1 MVRVVLAGRL
11 VAAAVSVA
19 LLGGAVV
26 GCGSG
31 SGGGSGPA
39 GGSGSAS
46 DGAAGPVRTS
56 PIADR
61 LAELP
66 ARVDGARIVVGSAD
80 APRTAQ
86 VLVDPMCGYCAK
98 FEEAGGETLLKLA
111 AAGQVKVEYVLASFL
126 DGGGGGGGGRSGS
139 VKAVNA
145 LRASV
150 DAGKFA
156 EYHAAVFASQPK
168 GKFTDELLLKVAD
181 AVPGLRGA
189 AFDEAVREQKYAGWV
204 AEAEKGFEATGVQG
218 TPMVRVE
225 GKPVGARDGSMFDA
239 RAFTETLK
247 GVGVGGS

>member
-11 VAAAVSVA
+11 VAAVASVA

-31 SGGGSGPA
+31 SA
-39 GGSGSAS
+39 GGSGSGSAS
-46 DGAAGPVRTS
+46 GGAGVVVRTS

-66 ARVDGARIVVGSAD
+66 ARVDGARIVVGSPD
-80 APRTAQ
+80 APRTAE
-86 VLVDPMCGYCAK
+86 VLVDPMCGHCAT

-111 AAGQVKVEYVLASFL
+111 TAGQVKIEYLLASFL
-126 DGGGGGGGGRSGS
+126 DGGGGGGGGGRSGS

-168 GKFTDELLLKVAD
+168 GKYTDELLLKVAD

-189 AFDEAVREQKYAGWV
+189 AFDGAVREQKYAGWV
-204 AEAEKGFEATGVQG
+204 ADAEKGFEATGAQG

-239 RAFTETLK
+239 GAFAETLK
-247 GVGVGGS
+247 GVGIGGS